1 MLDYKLTRVIDLTIM
16 KQNIEGFPQNVLAD
30 AHRELA
36 QEIGYELTNEDKE
49 ELDRTTQLIDDYLN
63 MKLGFQE
70 LKEAV
75 QQQQKEQ

>member
-16 KQNIEGFPQNVLAD
+16 KQNIEGFPENVLAD

-36 QEIGYELTNEDKE
+36 LEIGYELKNEDKE

-63 MKLGFQE
+63 MKLGYEE
-70 LKEAV
+70 LKETI

>member
-16 KQNIEGFPQNVLAD
+16 KQNIEGFPENVLAD

-49 ELDRTTQLIDDYLN
+49 ELDRTTQMIDDYLN

>member
-16 KQNIEGFPQNVLAD
+16 KQNLEGFPENVLAD

-63 MKLGFQE
+63 MKLGYQE